1 MVLVGKPEGKSPL
14 GRPCISGDT
23 LKMNTEEI
31 GWDDMDWINLASIK
45 CREFVRTLL
54 HVIG

>member
-1 MVLVGKPEGKSPL
+1 LEDIWVN
-14 GRPCISGDT
+14 GDT
-23 LKMNTEEI
+23 LKMNTKEI

-45 CREFVRTLL
+45 CREFISRTVL